1 MLVDGVIEET
11 ERPGGG
17 NMGHTGLSGSN
28 KTNPWL
34 ELDMGSPQ
42 AVSEIRVY
50 NRLGEFS
57 ARLGSFEIAIS
68 NEPYNASH
76 TPCAVQTAKE
86 DEPSITVPC
95 VRVGRYISLTLP
107 GTGRILNLREVQVF
121 ASASST
127 CDYTSSAFE
136 VEYQGDA
143 RPAGL
148 DDPHAF
154 TLKVAGR
161 DLWLHTETGVTIDS
175 GNRYTYNALTYWNSA
190 AKSGAKNLM
199 KAVSAGSLDNGRF
212 YLFSAQHPDYC
223 LASNAPENCLAKWM
237 PGGGYTGEAYEEGT
251 DKCKNGSYKKE
262 VDEVHPNF
270 PGCAG
275 IAPCCKPLPGT
286 SACQLFDAVCTSY
299 PPPPS
304 PPPAPPPPSLPP
316 PPSPPF
322 APMSILLCDGAMV
335 LRGFEYEGT
344 EWCLGPKVGEPVPV
358 HKSELTMRRARVGHQ
373 CDYPMGGFAV
383 HAADESHLF
392 YLQHP
397 DAVEHRLYVHT
408 KANTAGSKTTLVY
421 HSAINY
427 DQPKNLMRAVSA
439 GGQSGEFFLYSGQT
453 DSSCLRQDWECPESH
468 PYLAKWSY
476 TDSYWCYESR
486 GPSGASCNMASS
498 GAPPPPD
505 GVWGPNQD
513 PCELKM
519 VWSSSQTEG
528 CQKFTASC
536 KPYPTPPPPTPPP
549 KPPPSPKPPPPPPPP
564 KPPPPPP
571 PRPQPGQQRFCQLT
585 QLLTIVSSYN
595 TSWPTACQARCQ
607 PPVHD
612 LWYGTDAYCP
622 NCPNLHC
629 DTTTGVCR
637 HTGNCPRWISSRW
650 YTAWS
655 GGEGEARLTIDFFIN
670 HGKVDRID
678 GVRIYVGNALR
689 FSACSQRI
697 SAADCGSLQEG
708 VAQINTLPFRFRWS
722 PCLGIAD
729 WPPACM
735 NEGGQYTC
743 SSFPTSFGPEF
754 GDTTVVLTDSYEHND
769 CPASVLGFRVLIETT
784 YPDPTA
790 GLCVYGTSSV
800 RAAPPKEAV
809 PYVAPLGGRYSQQ
822 EACDY
827 CSVLGSSAQRR
838 QCTYEVYH
846 EFLPGKVSFGSNYT
860 AERLVS
866 MFLSQEALFVQAF
879 GLLFEPRSEDD
890 CKFPTIYD
898 AATHLV
904 QVDP

>member
-1 MLVDGVIEET
+1 MPPNEVADKHPDWILPSGGWDEVKEAGCSAANQSFCGHDDSNSETYLWFWDCCEWNEVALTCDNVPRRFETCSPPPPQPPSFPESILDCVEAVTLQGPDGHCLGPATEQEAQKYGYLTTGQCSQLSPAGASMSSTQSSFDAGMLVDGVIEET

-68 NEPYNASH
+68 NAPYHASH
-76 TPCAVQTAKE
+76 TPCAVQTAVAE
-86 DEPSITVPC
+86 HSITVPC
-95 VRVGRYISLTLP
+95 VGVGRYISLTLP
-107 GTGRILNLREVQVF
+107 GTGRILNLREVQIF

-322 APMSILLCDGAMV
+322 APMSILLCDEAMV
-335 LRGFEYEGT
+335 LRGFKYEGT

-439 GGQSGEFFLYSGQT
+439 GGQSGEFFLYRLYCPDGGGLGSIAGGQT

-468 PYLAKWSY
+468 PYLAKWSN
-476 TDSYWCYESR
+476 TDSYWCYVSDDY
-486 GPSGASCNMASS
+486 GASCNMASS

-536 KPYPTPPPPTPPP
+536 KAYPTPPPP

-571 PRPQPGQQRFCQLT
+571 PPKPPPPPPPKPPPPPPPRPSPPPSCTSAISTKVYSNYNGHRCCESNCGGSCEYTFSGQLSGRHLITLIKNTQPRYAGDQAMYAHISLGGSYMVNLENGWKGGGDPFSPQSHDYPVRQWANKDYIEFNGGSFSVRYTSPYNNGHGFCAGGCGHLGFTRFE
-585 QLLTIVSSYN
+585 
-595 TSWPTACQARCQ
+595 
-607 PPVHD
+607 
-612 LWYGTDAYCP
+612 LWGC
-622 NCPNLHC
+622 
-629 DTTTGVCR
+629 
-637 HTGNCPRWISSRW
+637 
-650 YTAWS
+650 
-655 GGEGEARLTIDFFIN
+655 
-670 HGKVDRID
+670 
-678 GVRIYVGNALR
+678 
-689 FSACSQRI
+689 RI
-697 SAADCGSLQEG
+697 S
-708 VAQINTLPFRFRWS
+708 
-722 PCLGIAD
+722 
-729 WPPACM
+729 
-735 NEGGQYTC
+735 
-743 SSFPTSFGPEF
+743 
-754 GDTTVVLTDSYEHND
+754 
-769 CPASVLGFRVLIETT
+769 
-784 YPDPTA
+784 
-790 GLCVYGTSSV
+790 
-800 RAAPPKEAV
+800 
-809 PYVAPLGGRYSQQ
+809 
-822 EACDY
+822 
-827 CSVLGSSAQRR
+827 
-838 QCTYEVYH
+838 
-846 EFLPGKVSFGSNYT
+846 
-860 AERLVS
+860 
-866 MFLSQEALFVQAF
+866 
-879 GLLFEPRSEDD
+879 
-890 CKFPTIYD
+890 
-898 AATHLV
+898 
-904 QVDP
+904 